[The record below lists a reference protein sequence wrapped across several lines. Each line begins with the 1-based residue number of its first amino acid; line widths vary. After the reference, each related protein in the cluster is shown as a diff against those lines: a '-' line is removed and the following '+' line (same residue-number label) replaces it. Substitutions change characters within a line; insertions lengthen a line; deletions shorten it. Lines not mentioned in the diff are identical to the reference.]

1 MNQVAS
7 SAVPAVSASLT
18 HHSRLRAVI
27 LATLIL
33 VATLLCLVAVHSD
46 GAGHTMAG
54 TTATSMAAQPPAT
67 ANHLPT
73 AHPVTDALP
82 VADALPI
89 TSATHPT
96 RTGPTMTLAALATPP
111 ALCSEH
117 NSLGGSGTALRSCSD
132 LLVVG
137 SNAVLAQEPS
147 DSGLVFASV
156 GFVNDTFRAIPA
168 HLNRPSLTLLS
179 ISRV

>member
-18 HHSRLRAVI
+18 QHSRLRAVI
-27 LATLIL
+27 LATLTL
-33 VATLLCLVAVHSD
+33 VATLLCLVAVHS
-46 GAGHTMAG
+46 GGPGHAVADTG
-54 TTATSMAAQPPAT
+54 ATSMAAHPTAS

-82 VADALPI
+82 V
-89 TSATHPT
+89 TSAWPTTHPT
-96 RTGPTMTLAALATPP
+96 RTGPTMTLAAAATQP
-111 ALCSEH
+111 ALCSEL
-117 NSLGGSGTALRSCSD
+117 NSLGGCGTASMSCSD
-132 LLVVG
+132 VLVLG
-137 SNAVLAQEPS
+137 SNAVLAREPS
-147 DSGLVFASV
+147 DSGLVFASG

-168 HLNRPSLTLLS
+168 HLHRPSLTLLS